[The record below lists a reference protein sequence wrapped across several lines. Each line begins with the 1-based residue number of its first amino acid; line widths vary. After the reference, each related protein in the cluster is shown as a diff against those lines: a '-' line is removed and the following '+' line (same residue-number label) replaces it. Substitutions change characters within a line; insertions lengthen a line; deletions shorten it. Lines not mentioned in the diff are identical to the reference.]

1 MCKIW
6 NRSDVSFWI
15 SLDFWYSTS
24 NLANKPIFKTLPFR
38 RRRLDQK
45 TVYHVFACASED
57 VVCKV
62 WCRLVK
68 KCGRSREKTVLR
80 SSRFCGKKLWT
91 QMGVA
96 YAKRCS
102 RLQCICVYKFL
113 DSGRFGVGVIAP
125 NAFSLVY
132 RHLVAGVSG
141 FCHLRRTQGPGSSH
155 AIGVSAP
162 FTVWAVVPVLGR

>member
-1 MCKIW
+1 MCNFEFFGILDFPRLIQLINQYSKRYRFVVEGRIKKVMQEFFSC
-6 NRSDVSFWI
+6 RSD
-15 SLDFWYSTS
+15 
-24 NLANKPIFKTLPFR
+24 
-38 RRRLDQK
+38 
-45 TVYHVFACASED
+45 D

-62 WCRLVK
+62 LCQLVE
-68 KCGRSREKTVLR
+68 KCGRSSEKTVQR
-80 SSRFCGKKLWT
+80 FSRFSEKYLST

-125 NAFSLVY
+125 NVFSLEQ
-132 RHLVAGVSG
+132 RHLVTGVSG
-141 FCHLRRTQGPGSSH
+141 FCRLRSPKRPGSSH

-162 FTVWAVVPVLGR
+162 FTVWAVVPHLAQE